1 MASISTSGTPGGQ
14 QGYRHVRCVG
24 GPGDLNADI
33 TGTDPQGRSVVVQC
47 KHYTPRNRIGSPTM
61 QTFIGMAY
69 VHHKADRAIFVTTS
83 TYTDDARAF
92 GRRHGITLIDGAD
105 LVRMVAKTKRSRAAV
120 VKVIRT

>member
-1 MASISTSGTPGGQ
+1 
-14 QGYRHVRCVG
+14 
-24 GPGDLNADI
+24 
-33 TGTDPQGRSVVVQC
+33 
-47 KHYTPRNRIGSPTM
+47 
-61 QTFIGMAY
+61 MAY
-69 VHHKADRAIFVTTS
+69 VHHKADRTIFVTTS